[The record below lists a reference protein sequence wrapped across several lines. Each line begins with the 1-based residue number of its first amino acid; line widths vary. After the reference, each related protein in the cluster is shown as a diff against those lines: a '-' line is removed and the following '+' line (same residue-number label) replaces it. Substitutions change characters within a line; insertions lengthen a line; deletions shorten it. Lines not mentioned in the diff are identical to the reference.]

1 MYKEI
6 AYYNDDGEK
15 IWNHTSSFKGRFN
28 DDRGYSLYAHGKTIN
43 SRKTV
48 DFPSEMNKLQIAN
61 MMLLSKHLK
70 ADTNVLVYRTNK
82 GDAPMTIKHIGNVIG
97 TQDKQTRRFIGKMIQ
112 LQLMSRHVAMTMERN
127 KIHKEIQYIIN
138 PMYFMN
144 GKTISIHLYE
154 IFRGS
159 MDKHLPTWVVDKYQK
174 RMEGQA

>member
-15 IWNHTSSFKGRFN
+15 IWNRTTSFKGRFN
-28 DDRGYSLYAHGKTIN
+28 DERGYSLYAHGKTIN

-48 DFPSEMNKLQIAN
+48 EFPSEMNKLQMAN
-61 MMLLSKHLK
+61 MLLLSKHLK

-82 GDAPMTIKHIGNVIG
+82 GDAPMTIKHIGNIIG
-97 TQDKQTRRFIGKMIQ
+97 TQDKQTRRFITKMIQ
-112 LQLMSRHVAMTMERN
+112 LQLMSRQVAMTMERN

-159 MDKHLPTWVVDKYQK
+159 MDKHLPPWVKDKYQK
-174 RMEGQA
+174 RLE